1 MAQLKV
7 VYQGKGANFVGKAWR
22 YGAMGGT
29 WEEGP
34 AEGQVIVSLQVQDH
48 NYQPLIN
55 RGRGRPGTEAARS
68 LKTSNYILPTFSC
81 QSQNIHQTSLHFLVL
96 FQNQMKCF
104 C

>member
-7 VYQGKGANFVGKAWR
+7 VYQGKGANFVGKAWG

-48 NYQPLIN
+48 NYQPLISSLQDDAN
-55 RGRGRPGTEAARS
+55 VIEILDGLPKPTES
-68 LKTSNYILPTFSC
+68 S
-81 QSQNIHQTSLHFLVL
+81 
-96 FQNQMKCF
+96 
-104 C
+104 